1 MDTIPVVELENLKVK
16 LGRREILHGITCRL
30 GVSGTG
36 KAVGLLGP
44 NGAGKS
50 TLILTLLGFLRP
62 SAGRARILGLDC
74 RRNMG
79 EARSRIGYMPEND
92 SFVGEM
98 TAVTF
103 LRQMAELSGLP
114 PKAALEKAH
123 EVLFHVGLGEA
134 RYREL
139 RTYSYGMKQMAKLAQ
154 AIVHGP
160 ELVVLDEPTNGL
172 DPAARRRML
181 KLVAEMKEEQGMN
194 VLVCSHLLRD
204 IEQVC
209 DEAVILKDGVIVHH
223 CNLEEERRSNRSF
236 VELEVTGDDRNLR
249 MALPEIGAEGV
260 SEGGGRWRIVLPA
273 GVEVEAIWGLAARQN
288 LLVRKLT
295 HRRDTLEEIFLKA
308 MGHLAHT
315 PGEAHSTAQTRA
327 AGTRRR
333 TSSPSTL
340 RRAETSAMLES
351 TSAAVSLAGTDGG
364 LQAGISA
371 VRGTPHGALDAVHGP
386 APLRLARGSISS
398 GWSLL
403 LTMAAFVWPLLCAGF
418 VYLTNHVELLQG
430 LEPEFREFIQVD
442 GRFFSIFMYVQAG
455 FAVFLA
461 ALAGPGLIAPDLAN
475 NALPL
480 YFSRPLTRWSYALAR
495 LTVIVGM
502 LSVVTW
508 IPGLL
513 LFGLQVGLAGGW
525 WFLANWTLGAGMVAG
540 FLLWLLVLSLV
551 AMASSA
557 YVKWRV
563 VAGAVSLAFFFILT
577 GVSEMIDEVFRVT
590 WGHVLDPA
598 WAVNRVWCTLLGVD
612 PPDGPGAGASML
624 ALAGFVLLLV
634 LVIERKLR
642 PVEVVR

>member
-1 MDTIPVVELENLKVK
+1 MSTTPVVELENLTVK
-16 LGRREILHGITCRL
+16 LGRREILHGITRRL

-74 RRNMG
+74 RHNMG

-103 LRQMAELSGLP
+103 VRQMAELSGLP

-123 EVLFHVGLGEA
+123 EALFHVGLGES

-160 ELVVLDEPTNGL
+160 ELVILDEPTNGL

-181 KLVAEMKEEQGMN
+181 KLIVDMKEEQGMN

-209 DEAVILKDGVIVHH
+209 DEAVILKDGTIVHQ
-223 CNLEEERRSNRSF
+223 CNLEEERRSNRHF
-236 VELEVTGDDRNLR
+236 VELEVTGDDRHLR
-249 MALPEIGAEGV
+249 TALPEIGAEGV
-260 SEGGGRWRIVLPA
+260 SEGAGRWRIVLPPD
-273 GVEVEAIWGLAARQN
+273 VEVEAVWELAARQN

-308 MGHLAHT
+308 MGHLSHT
-315 PGEAHSTAQTRA
+315 PGEGPASTA
-327 AGTRRR
+327 
-333 TSSPSTL
+333 
-340 RRAETSAMLES
+340 
-351 TSAAVSLAGTDGG
+351 
-364 LQAGISA
+364 
-371 VRGTPHGALDAVHGP
+371 GP
-386 APLRLARGSISS
+386 ASDEGRSVVAVYKRGYQRYAGPLTGRWTRFMVLPRYAWRRLYQERLV
-398 GWSLL
+398 LL

-442 GRFFSIFMYVQAG
+442 GRFFAIFMYVQGAC
-455 FAVFLA
+455 AVFLA
-461 ALAGPGLIAPDLAN
+461 ALAGPGLLAPDLAN

-495 LTVIVGM
+495 LTVLIGM
-502 LSVVTW
+502 LSIVTW

-513 LFGLQVGLAGGW
+513 LFGLQIGLAGGW
-525 WFLANWTLGAGMVAG
+525 WFLANWTLGAGMVVG

-563 VAGAVSLAFFFILT
+563 VAGAVSLAFFFILA
-577 GVSEMIDEVFRVT
+577 GVSAMIDEVLRVS
-590 WGHVLDPA
+590 WGHILDPA
-598 WAVNRVWCTLLGVD
+598 WAVNRVWATLLGVD
-612 PPDGPGAGASML
+612 PLDGPGAVASML
-624 ALAGFVLLLV
+624 ALATYILLLV